1 MIYDTAKSVS
11 KVVVVS
17 EDSPSIAIATEV
29 FRREE
34 RSCPHVTDSAY
45 FLFVTIGKS
54 IISTNGL
61 RIVLNHKEVVF
72 FSQSH
77 YGFHISWLTEQMHG
91 YNRFGA
97 RSNRFFNSLNVN
109 IKSIV
114 VYIYEYG
121 GEFQQGNHFHS
132 CSEGKISSDNFIAFF
147 ESESHHCDLEGI
159 STIGA
164 RDDVFHA
171 HIIFQFFLEGLYLGT
186 VDKSGGVEYFFK
198 RSLYFIFNSFILTLK
213 VNHLYF
219 SHICCILD
227 F

>member
-11 KVVVVS
+11 EVVVVS
-17 EDSPSIAIATEV
+17 EDSPSVAVATEV

-34 RSCPHVTDSAY
+34 RGCPYVTDSAY
-45 FLFVTIGKS
+45 FLFVSIGKS
-54 IISTNGL
+54 IISTNSL
-61 RIVLNHKEVVF
+61 CIVLNHEEVVF

-91 YNRFGA
+91 YNSFRAG
-97 RSNRFFNSLNVN
+97 SNRFFNSLNIDVE
-109 IKSIV
+109 SIV
-114 VYIYEYG
+114 IHIYQYRG
-121 GEFQQGNHFHS
+121 KFQQGNHFYG
-132 CSEGKISSDNFIAFF
+132 CCEGKIGSDDLIAFF
-147 ESESHHCDLEGI
+147 ESEPHHSDLKGI

-171 HIIFQFFLEGLYLGT
+171 HIIFQFFLENLYLGT